1 MLRMMRLAALAAIVL
16 AWSAYGPAMVL
27 AADNGDDL
35 SANYQKLQSGA
46 AAAKKIRAQ
55 QAVAAAPEPPA
66 RKKYGSISIQGTA
79 KFIKATTDALDLV
92 QRAGYLSQ
100 VEDYIIIIYE
110 PSDDLE
116 SGMYASRKAFRVGA
130 PTWKNGPVWYGS
142 AIVHDSMH
150 SKLYWDAWNASGQT
164 VVPDAGVY
172 TGANAERK
180 CLALQSQV
188 LRSLGADANTLE
200 YVRKLGDNP
209 AYADVI
215 VRTW

>member
-1 MLRMMRLAALAAIVL
+1 M
-16 AWSAYGPAMVL
+16 
-27 AADNGDDL
+27 
-35 SANYQKLQSGA
+35 
-46 AAAKKIRAQ
+46 
-55 QAVAAAPEPPA
+55 
-66 RKKYGSISIQGTA
+66 
-79 KFIKATTDALDLV
+79 
-92 QRAGYLSQ
+92 SQ
-100 VEDYIIIIYE
+100 VEDYVAMIYE
-110 PSDDLE
+110 PSDDLD
-116 SGMYASRKAFRVGA
+116 SGMYVTRKAFRVGA

-150 SKLYWDAWNASGQT
+150 SKLYWDAWNAGRQT

-215 VRTW
+215 VRNW